1 MKIPLVNR
9 MYWRDVLSSQDLK
22 PGSGLLVRFF
32 LASFRSRSSADLLN
46 ILTRLKSPPRKFNF
60 LYILH
65 YIIIISFFEN
75 KNT

>member
-32 LASFRSRSSADLLN
+32 LASFRSRSNADLLN

-60 LYILH
+60 HYNII
-65 YIIIISFFEN
+65 YIIF
-75 KNT
+75 

>member
-46 ILTRLKSPPRKFNF
+46 ILTRLKSPPRKFN
-60 LYILH
+60 YHHNVI
-65 YIIIISFFEN
+65 YIIF
-75 KNT
+75 